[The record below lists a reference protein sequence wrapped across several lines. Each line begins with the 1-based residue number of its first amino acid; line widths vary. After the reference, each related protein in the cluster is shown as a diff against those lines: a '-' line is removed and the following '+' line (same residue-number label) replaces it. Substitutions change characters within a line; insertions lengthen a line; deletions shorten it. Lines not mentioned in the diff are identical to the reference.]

1 MTKKKNT
8 LNKIER
14 ANLIRKIR
22 QASGIAQYALEK
34 KLTDE
39 QVIQASQ
46 NLEIL
51 SLIKPANDYNRYC
64 QGQKTA
70 EANRKL
76 KEFMNLNNSEIYQA
90 GKWLLNS
97 LSKAGQDRKNS
108 LLQKDLVHKEDYN
121 EGITG
126 LREVVIEQKQ
136 GLKQQTDDAS
146 QQIQALESKI
156 DSLRNQLNLIQKYIR
171 NNYGSNNWK
180 VIASYIER
188 SSK

>member
-1 MTKKKNT
+1 MPTKENT
-8 LNKIER
+8 LNKR
-14 ANLIRKIR
+14 QRDNLIRKIR
-22 QASGIAQYALEK
+22 QASGIAQYALDK

-76 KEFMNLNNSEIYQA
+76 KEFMNLENSEIYQA

-97 LSKAGQDRKNS
+97 LSKAGQDRKNT

-136 GLKQQTDDAS
+136 GLKQQTDEAS
-146 QQIQALESKI
+146 QQIKVLESKI
-156 DSLRNQLNLIQKYIR
+156 DSLRHQLNFIQEYIR
-171 NNYGSNNWK
+171 NNYGSKDWK
-180 VIASYIER
+180 VITSYLQKN
-188 SSK
+188 SQ